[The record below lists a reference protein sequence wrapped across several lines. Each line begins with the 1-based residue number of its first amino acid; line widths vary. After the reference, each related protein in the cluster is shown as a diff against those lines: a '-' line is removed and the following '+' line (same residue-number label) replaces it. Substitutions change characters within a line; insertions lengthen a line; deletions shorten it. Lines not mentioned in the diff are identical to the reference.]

1 MRETKRH
8 KAGGE
13 KEIRIDRWSEK
24 EKEGEIDR
32 QTDR

>member
-13 KEIRIDRWSEK
+13 KEIRID
-24 EKEGEIDR
+24 IDGAR
-32 QTDR
+32 KRKRAR